1 MINIDHYFPFQNND
15 RIVIGCS
22 TGPDSMALL
31 DMLLKVRDQ
40 YHLAIV
46 VAHVNHNIRKESY
59 VEAELQRA
67 QTTVNSVESLRN
79 FGYYLQFVADTI
91 DETEE
96 ELASQNI

>member
-1 MINIDHYFPFQNND
+1 MAKYACDTDAVRKAGKKIVKIADDTAADYINSVENIDGLLQNW
-15 RIVIGCS
+15 G
-22 TGPDSMALL
+22 GEA
-31 DMLLKVRDQ
+31 Q
-40 YHLAIV
+40 
-46 VAHVNHNIRKESY
+46 ESY